1 MKHSS
6 VLIVG
11 CGDIGIRTGALLV
24 AQGWDVAGVR
34 RNISKLPAE
43 FVAHAADYTQTASLD
58 FIAQLEPDFV
68 LATFNPADRTQAGYK
83 AGFQTAM
90 SHLISGLGMHRPR
103 HILMV
108 SSTRVFAEAHGGWVD
123 NNSALTDDDPYALA
137 IIAAEQ
143 YLLASGHNAS
153 LVRFAGIYGA
163 PGSRFLSRVRSG
175 ELCHSEP
182 VSYTNRI
189 HRDDCAGF
197 LAHLLQLVDAGKTIE
212 PLYIGVDDEPAPRYE
227 VEAWLAGALR
237 LAGVQQQ
244 RLLGPVDRPS
254 GRGQSGHKR
263 CRNRALHDS
272 GYQLIYPSYKS
283 GYGAM
288 LAQS

>member
-11 CGDIGIRTGALLV
+11 CGDIGIRTGTLLMS
-24 AQGWDVAGVR
+24 QGWDIAGVR

-43 FVAHAADYTQTASLD
+43 FVAYAANYTQAASLD
-58 FIAQLEPDFV
+58 FIAQLAPDFV
-68 LATFNPADRTQAGYK
+68 LATFNPADRTPAGYK

-90 SHLISGLGMHRPR
+90 SHLISGLGVHRPR

-108 SSTRVFAEAHGGWVD
+108 SSTRVFAEADGGWVD
-123 NNSALTDDDPYALA
+123 DDSALTDDDPYALA

-143 YLLASGHNAS
+143 HLLASDHNAS
-153 LVRFAGIYGA
+153 VVRFAGIYGA

-175 ELCHSEP
+175 ELCHSVP
-182 VSYTNRI
+182 VRYTNRI

-212 PLYIGVDDEPAPRYE
+212 PLYIGVDDAPAPRYE
-227 VEAWLAGALR
+227 VEAWLAGALG
-237 LAGVQQQ
+237 LAEVPQQ
-244 RLLGPVDRPS
+244 RLLGSVDRS
-254 GRGQSGHKR
+254 RGRDHSGHKR

-272 GYQLIYPSYKS
+272 GYRLIYPNYKS